1 MSVKCLEWP
10 THVNCEDLLI
20 LGIEII
26 FPSLK
31 KILKVVLF
39 RCEYVST
46 PARGF
51 NTTRFWR
58 LASDLACGS
67 FFSVFSDSKQETKD
81 WNASCGFIH
90 YLWQWH
96 VLKVLRIRSASCP
109 SECVHCIISVEWSTY
124 FVTVRTREGLY
135 STSETTEFCLALK
148 AKTRILHAIYLRFL
162 EESLFWSF
170 LRRNAK

>member
-31 KILKVVLF
+31 KILKVVVF
-39 RCEYVST
+39 RCEYIST

-96 VLKVLRIRSASCP
+96 VLKVLHIMSIRVCSLYYTCWMINIFCNCKS
-109 SECVHCIISVEWSTY
+109 
-124 FVTVRTREGLY
+124 VRTREGLY

>member
-1 MSVKCLEWP
+1 MVKLTERSVNMSVKCLEWP

-96 VLKVLRIRSASCP
+96 VLKVLRIMSIRVCSLYYTCWMINIF
-109 SECVHCIISVEWSTY
+109 CNYKDWR
-124 FVTVRTREGLY
+124 RTLFYERND
-135 STSETTEFCLALK
+135 
-148 AKTRILHAIYLRFL
+148 RILLGTK
-162 EESLFWSF
+162 SK
-170 LRRNAK
+170 N